1 MERKWKLQNLIQT
14 ASHRLN
20 HEVKCLVVTNVTHPR
35 MKESPKIQFW
45 PCDYDISKD
54 FGSHPRVA
62 ETEGALII
70 LGIFI
75 SSIWISFGAIL
86 SLVTNGS
93 CI

>member
-75 SSIWISFGAIL
+75 SSIWISFGDL
-86 SLVTNGS
+86 EPRD
-93 CI
+93 